1 MSQGTTNSLWEL
13 INPLGPLD
21 TSDFQEFSIVFD
33 MNDPFYRSQE
43 YNGGNTNLPK
53 HPQLFNDPF
62 NHLMVPPYI
71 FDFPMSYP
79 VKAIDYIPQLMHILI
94 VLFSTV

>member
-1 MSQGTTNSLWEL
+1 MAWEL

-21 TSDFQEFSIVFD
+21 TSDFQKFSIVFD
-33 MNDPFYRSQE
+33 MKE
-43 YNGGNTNLPK
+43 YNGGYTNLLK

-62 NHLMVPPYI
+62 NHLMVPPHI

-94 VLFSTV
+94 VLFSTN